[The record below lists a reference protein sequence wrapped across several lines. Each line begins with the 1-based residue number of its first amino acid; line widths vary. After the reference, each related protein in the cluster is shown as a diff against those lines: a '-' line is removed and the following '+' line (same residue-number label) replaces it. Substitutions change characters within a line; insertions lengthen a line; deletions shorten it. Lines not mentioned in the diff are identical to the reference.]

1 MYCQRYEATAIDGN
15 SFHALVRPSQ
25 GATQTDN
32 VAFKG
37 IQEQQQHDRHALA
50 LAQMK
55 AAVHNCILYGMTS
68 NSDVELSF
76 SPSENVSIPSQ
87 AWGASASIWKVLMS
101 LPATDSF

>member
-1 MYCQRYEATAIDGN
+1 MYCQHYEAMAIDGN
-15 SFHALVRPSQ
+15 SFHALVLPLQ

-37 IQEQQQHDRHALA
+37 LQEQQHDHHALA
-50 LAQMK
+50 LAQTK

-68 NSDVELSF
+68 NPDVELSF
-76 SPSENVSIPSQ
+76 TPCENVSSPSQ

-101 LPATDSF
+101 LPDTDSF